1 MPGFFSRLT
10 LLGRLALAAIIVGGL
25 WAAKHFALDKGLLF
39 KRTTAQ
45 SQSVGAVDLPTAPS
59 NAQEAVPALPIPS
72 TTPAAV
78 SGPELRALIWAWN
91 TQMGMLYANGGNV
104 PTEGSLMAQYGVNLK
119 LERQDMVDQMQAA
132 LVKFAK
138 EYAKNPDTKEGAQA
152 VVIMG
157 DGAPAFLAG
166 VNPELEKV
174 GSDYRAQV
182 IGSLGFSYG
191 EDKFMGLPE
200 WRGNPQ
206 KARGALV
213 AAYLRDGDWNIVV
226 KWAGDNNIPVNPDEK
241 TYDPDAINFVN
252 PTDYIDAAN
261 KYVANYCEDRDVVAK
276 GVRTGKKQNVC
287 VNGVATWTPGD
298 VIVSEKRGGLVSI
311 ASTKEYSAQMP
322 AVVIAVGKWAR
333 DNRKTTTAFLRAAL
347 EGADQ
352 VKSYSAALAFA
363 GEASAKV
370 YKEQNGE
377 YWVNYYKGTTKVDK
391 QGLNVELGGSKVN
404 NLSDN
409 LSLFGLAA
417 GSTNVFKVVY
427 NTFGGIDVKLYPK
440 LIPSFPAADSIQDL
454 SFLQELAASTKTLA
468 AGDKTTYNASAG
480 ISQKVSERAW
490 KIEFASGKADISP
503 SAAATLDSIA
513 NSAIVSSGLLLK
525 IEGHTDNQGTPEN
538 NLVLSQAR
546 SIAVK
551 SWLQSKYSSAFPDSR
566 ITAVG
571 KGQGEPVAPNNTEA
585 GRSQNRRVVI
595 IMGK

>member
-1 MPGFFSRLT
+1 MPGFFSRIT
-10 LLGRLALAAIIVGGL
+10 LLGRLFIAALIIGVL
-25 WAAKHFALDKGLLF
+25 WAGKYFALDKGLVF
-39 KRTTAQ
+39 KRGTSQ
-45 SQSVGAVDLPTAPS
+45 SQSVGSVDLPTAPS
-59 NAQEAVPALPIPS
+59 NAQEAVPALAIPS
-72 TTPAAV
+72 TTSASV
-78 SGPELRALIWAWN
+78 SGPEMHLLIWEWN
-91 TQMGMLYANGGNV
+91 TQLGMLYANGGAT
-104 PTEGSLMAQYGVNLK
+104 PTKGSLMEKYGVNLK
-119 LERQDMVDQMQAA
+119 LERQDATDQMQAA

-138 EYAKNPDTKEGAQA
+138 EYAKNPNTTEGAQG

-166 VNPELEKV
+166 VNQELEKI
-174 GSDYRAQV
+174 GPDYRAQIV
-182 IGSLGFSYG
+182 GSLGFSYG

-200 WRGNPQ
+200 WRADPQ

-213 AAYLRDGDWNIVV
+213 SAVIRDGDWNIVV

-241 TYDPDAINFVN
+241 TYDPNAINFLN
-252 PTDYIDAAN
+252 PSDYLEAAN
-261 KYVANYCEDRDVVAK
+261 KYITSVCEDRDVVVK

-298 VIVSEKRGGLVSI
+298 VNVSEKRGGIVTI
-311 ASTKEYSAQMP
+311 ASTKEFSSQMP
-322 AVVIAVGKWAR
+322 AVVVLIGKWAR
-333 DNRKTTTAFLRAAL
+333 DNRKTTTDFLRASL

-352 VKSYSAALAFA
+352 VKSYSSALQFA
-363 GEASAKV
+363 GEVSAKV
-370 YKEQNGE
+370 YNDQNGD
-377 YWVNYYKGTTKVDK
+377 YWVSYYKGLTKADK

-404 NLSDN
+404 NLADN
-409 LSLFGLAA
+409 LSLFGLAP

-427 NTFGGIDVKLYPK
+427 NTFGGIDVKLYPA
-440 LIPSFPAADSIQDL
+440 LVPSFPNADTIQDL
-454 SFLQELAASTKTLA
+454 SFLKELATTTTNMA
-468 AGDKTTYNASAG
+468 AGDKISYNGNAG

-513 NSAIVSSGLLLK
+513 SSAIVSSGLLLK
-525 IEGHTDNQGTPEN
+525 IEGHTDNVGTPEA

-551 SWLQSKYSSAFPDSR
+551 SWLQTKYSASFPDSR
-566 ITAVG
+566 ITALG
-571 KGQGEPVAPNNTEA
+571 KGQAEPVAPNITEA